1 MKTAGI
7 ILLILGLA
15 GVIIFG
21 LQALNNSETFSLL
34 GFDIAVSSANW
45 TPVFVS
51 GLILI
56 VGFIMTATKRK

>member
-1 MKTAGI
+1 MKAAGI
-7 ILLILGLA
+7 ILIILGLA

-34 GFDIAVSSANW
+34 GIDIAVSSANW

-56 VGFIMTATKRK
+56 VGFVMSATKRK

>member
-7 ILLILGLA
+7 VLIILGLA

-21 LQALNNSETFSLL
+21 LQALDYSETFSFL
-34 GFDIAVSSANW
+34 GFDVAVSSANW

-51 GLILI
+51 GLVLL